1 MPELSKQPFSYRD
14 DPAVPTFRDDRPLFV
29 FDGICVLCSGGANWI
44 MRHDRKALV
53 NFTPAQEELGQALYT
68 HYGIEMDESYL
79 LIAQGRAYTASR
91 GYLELCSI
99 LGGWWNVLRIA
110 AILPERLRD
119 WLYSLVARNRYRWFG
134 KVDYCSLLTEEH
146 QKRLI

>member
-1 MPELSKQPFSYRD
+1 M
-14 DPAVPTFRDDRPLFV
+14 
-29 FDGICVLCSGGANWI
+29 
-44 MRHDRKALV
+44 

-79 LIAQGRAYTASR
+79 LIAEGRAYTASR
-91 GYLELCSI
+91 GYLELCRI

-119 WLYSLVARNRYRWFG
+119 WLYSLVSSNRYRWFG
-134 KVDYCSLLTEEH
+134 KVDYCSLLTEEQ
-146 QKRLI
+146 QKRLT